1 MKRSTNGVMGL
12 VAVTVIIGMFLFG
25 GMFLAAISA
34 NLNVEDVEGSALEE
48 VIPMA
53 NGMTEILIGLSPL
66 LLGFGILTL
75 IVLAALF
82 FFRAAR
88 KHR

>member
-1 MKRSTNGVMGL
+1 MGL

-53 NGMTEILIGLSPL
+53 NRMTEILIGLSPL

-75 IVLAALF
+75 IVLTSLF

>member
-1 MKRSTNGVMGL
+1 MGL